1 MKVFIIFLVVRSS
14 LNTKYNIVI
23 CFNSGIS
30 GRSTNGII
38 MKKKGILFFIVLL
51 SLPVLAAGIY
61 RLVIPILL
69 FVGISY
75 TIPLINL
82 SGKNKRRG
90 WLKTIFTFISV
101 FFIAI
106 FIRVFFIEI
115 YSIPSGSMEDTL
127 LPGDKVVVNKLVYGP
142 KLPVSPYDI
151 PWVNLVWF
159 LRTDASANPDS
170 VYWEYRRLQ
179 GFSNITRGDVMVFL
193 HPIWGG
199 RNNFFIKRCM
209 GLPGDTLAINNSKVK
224 INGQFLQDPAFS
236 KKVYEVWPGTSPHF
250 FRVADSLGIQS
261 FSRSARLRESG
272 SIEMLLT
279 ENQKN
284 QLLES
289 GGTNSLNIKIS
300 PTDSARWVYPKSR
313 KFGWTIDNYGPL
325 VIPYQGMAVQLDREN
340 YLLYGRTITRLEQVK
355 LEEKNG
361 HYYLNGVAA
370 NQYTFQH
377 NYYFMLG
384 DNRNNSNDSRYWG
397 FVPEENIVGKAGL
410 ILFSNNWDGFKW
422 KRLLKQIK

>member
-1 MKVFIIFLVVRSS
+1 
-14 LNTKYNIVI
+14 
-23 CFNSGIS
+23 
-30 GRSTNGII
+30 

-61 RLVIPILL
+61 RLAIPISL

-75 TIPLINL
+75 TISLINL
-82 SGKNKRRG
+82 FGKNKRRG
-90 WLKTIFTFISV
+90 WLKTIFTFIGI

-106 FIRVFFIEI
+106 FFRVFFIEI

-127 LPGDKVVVNKLVYGP
+127 LPGDKVLVNKLVYGP
-142 KLPVSPYDI
+142 KLPASPYDI
-151 PWVNLVWF
+151 PWVNLIWF
-159 LRTDASANPDS
+159 LRADASANPDS
-170 VYWEYRRLQ
+170 VYWEYQRLR
-179 GFSNITRGDVMVFL
+179 GFSNIARGDVMVFS
-193 HPIWGG
+193 HPLWGG

-209 GLPGDTLAINNSKVK
+209 GLPGDTLAINGSMVK
-224 INGQFLQDPAFS
+224 INGQFLPEPALS
-236 KKVYEVWPGTSPHF
+236 KKIYEVWPATSRQF
-250 FRVADSLGIQS
+250 SRVADSLGIQS
-261 FSRSARLRESG
+261 FGRSARSRESG

-279 ENQKN
+279 ETQKN

-289 GGTNSLNIKIS
+289 GGTDSLNIKTS
-300 PTDSARWVYPKSR
+300 PPDSTRWVYPKSGVL
-313 KFGWTIDNYGPL
+313 GWTIDNFGPL
-325 VIPYQGMAVQLDREN
+325 VIPYRGMAIQLDREN
-340 YLLYGRTITRLEQVK
+340 YLLYGRTVNRLEQVK
-355 LEEKNG
+355 FEEKNG

-370 NQYTFQH
+370 HHYTFQH

-422 KRLLKQIK
+422 GRLLKLIN